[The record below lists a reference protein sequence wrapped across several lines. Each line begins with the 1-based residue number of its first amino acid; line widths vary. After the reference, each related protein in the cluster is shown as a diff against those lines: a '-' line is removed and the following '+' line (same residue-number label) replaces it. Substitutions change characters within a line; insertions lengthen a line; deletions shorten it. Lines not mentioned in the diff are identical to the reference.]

1 MVGDAVALDMNFK
14 KCMQKRVCEGFS
26 DHEHV
31 ENVERYD
38 PTSRS
43 WKTESRVV
51 REPGRL
57 RWIGDIIATGLSK
70 VARKVGLFP
79 DPNRR
84 NDGMMG
90 NVGKMGEFAS
100 KKMQEIP
107 INHVEE

>member
-1 MVGDAVALDMNFK
+1 MVGDAVQLDQNFK

-26 DHEHV
+26 DQEHI

-51 REPGRL
+51 RTPGRL
-57 RWIGDIIATGLSK
+57 RWIGDMIATGLSK
-70 VARKVGLFP
+70 VARTVGFLP
-79 DPNRR
+79 DPKRR
-84 NDGMMG
+84 NDGKMG
-90 NVGKMGEFAS
+90 TMGKMGEFAT

-107 INHVEE
+107 MNHVEE

>member
-1 MVGDAVALDMNFK
+1 MFLT
-14 KCMQKRVCEGFS
+14 
-26 DHEHV
+26 
-31 ENVERYD
+31 VERG
-38 PTSRS
+38 RS
-43 WKTESRVV
+43 LGISNCLV